1 MKLKFQQKIILNY
14 IMVHAKANLN
24 PLFITTRNHFKIEV
38 MKLSFQST
46 FGNWR
51 TNPKI
56 TTYVGNYLYMQRPI
70 NVAQEI
76 AIYAKQRNMSLRVQI
91 RNIY

>member
-1 MKLKFQQKIILNY
+1 MKNMSNIIKQHNVKILTAEFNEKRSCIAEIKNAVPSKDIAYGNICYMKLKFQQKIILNY

-46 FGNWR
+46 FGN
-51 TNPKI
+51 
-56 TTYVGNYLYMQRPI
+56 
-70 NVAQEI
+70 
-76 AIYAKQRNMSLRVQI
+76 
-91 RNIY
+91 